1 MKYTHKD
8 LPGSVKHLEI
18 NLSGDEFAKYWQI
31 SYDKA
36 IKEVNVKGFRKG
48 SAPKEIAD
56 KAINKDE
63 VFSGASVD
71 AVREILKQITE
82 EKDWEV
88 VDQPKIDI
96 KEKGKDFIFK
106 IDLTVFPE
114 VSLKDYKKIAKKI
127 FSDKKESSVSEKEIQ
142 EAVDWILNSR
152 AKIVLSSKPAEI
164 GNVVNID
171 YKGKNDQFILGQSK
185 IEKDFDKKIVGHK
198 DGEEFDGI
206 KLNSVFNRQIPELND
221 EFVQTLGEFK
231 TIDDLKK
238 SINEGIS
245 KEKELKEVEKL
256 RIKILEE
263 IIKNSKIEI
272 PQIMIDKTLAGML
285 EEYKIY
291 VKQDFKE
298 DDVKKKLEPE
308 AKKKVASNL
317 ILYKIAKLEKLEPEP
332 EEVEIESSKILGSL
346 RPEEAA
352 KIDKER
358 IHNYS
363 YDILKNKKVFE
374 FLESCQ

>member
-1 MKYTHKD
+1 MEYTHKD

-18 NLSGDEFAKYWQI
+18 NFGGDEFAKYWQI

-36 IKEVNVKGFRKG
+36 VKEVDIKGFRKG
-48 SAPKEIAD
+48 SAPKEVAD
-56 KAINKDE
+56 KAVNKDE
-63 VFSGASVD
+63 IFSNASVS
-71 AVREILKQITE
+71 AIREILKQITE
-82 EKDWEV
+82 EKEWEV
-88 VDQPKIDI
+88 VDQPKVDI
-96 KEKGKDFIFK
+96 KEKGKDFVFK

-127 FSDKKESSVSEKEIQ
+127 FSDKKESSVSEKEVQ
-142 EAVDWILNSR
+142 EAIDWILNSR
-152 AKIVLSSKPAEI
+152 AKIVRSSKPAEI
-164 GNVVNID
+164 GNVVNIN
-171 YKGKNDQFILGQSK
+171 YKGKEDQFVLGQSK

-206 KLNSVFNRQIPELND
+206 KLNSVFDRQIPELND
-221 EFVQTLGEFK
+221 EFVQTLGKFK
-231 TIDDLKK
+231 IVDDLKK

-245 KEKELKEVEKL
+245 KEKALKEVEKL

-263 IIKNSKIEI
+263 IIKNSKIDI
-272 PQIMIDKTLAGML
+272 PQVMIDKTLAGML
-285 EEYKIY
+285 EEYKMY

-346 RPEEAA
+346 KTEEAA

-374 FLESCQ
+374 FLESC